1 MREIKFR
8 GMRTDTSEVVYGHY
22 VRCSASQLG
31 LDDIPLAQARV
42 CHVIVVDG
50 MFYHVTDESVG
61 QYTGLKDKNGVE
73 IYEGD
78 IVKTMFYPFYGDAIG
93 DDAKVESER
102 VCLNYLGEVGMDSD
116 GAFYEMVVVS
126 DRVRGSA
133 CGGALSEISAVCT
146 AIGNIHQNPELL
158 HGAAK

>member
-8 GMRTDTSEVVYGHY
+8 AWDERNSEMVFSDKEDCFYINTKGALFMY
-22 VRCSASQLG
+22 AMPKSESG
-31 LDDIPLAQARV
+31 LETK
-42 CHVIVVDG
+42 
-50 MFYHVTDESVG
+50 YVTDYGVM
-61 QYTGLKDKNGVE
+61 QYTGLKDKSGVE

-102 VCLNYLGEVGMDSD
+102 VCLNYLGVVGIDSN

-133 CGGALSEISAVCT
+133 CGGRLSEINAVCT
-146 AIGNIHQNPELL
+146 VIGSIHQNPELL
-158 HGAAK
+158 HGAAT